1 MLKRSRVVFPAKV
14 YYRFFYNRVLDIMDI
29 IEETQEVIV
38 TDDSDNYR
46 LLLLAREKAN
56 QDSGTHKEY
65 KIIIREAKTT
75 TTRFF

>member
-1 MLKRSRVVFPAKV
+1 
-14 YYRFFYNRVLDIMDI
+14 MDI

-38 TDDSDNYR
+38 TDDSDNDR
-46 LLLLAREKAN
+46 LLLLAREKTN
-56 QDSGTHKEY
+56 QDSGTHIEY